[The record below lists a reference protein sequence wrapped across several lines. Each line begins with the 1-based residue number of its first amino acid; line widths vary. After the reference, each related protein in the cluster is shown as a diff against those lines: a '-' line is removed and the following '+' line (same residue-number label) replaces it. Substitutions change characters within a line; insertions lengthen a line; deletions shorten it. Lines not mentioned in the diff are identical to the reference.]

1 VRASRTVLVFGQ
13 PNTSTHFG
21 SLIAHHGV
29 SRFKFSLE
37 TPADPAQLQAGRPYR
52 SRQSTLPTEAID
64 LPIGDGELG
73 VDIPNRILLFH
84 DWQAACRAAGV
95 EINPKSLIE
104 ACSLSHNPA
113 ATLRLSCSS

>member
-1 VRASRTVLVFGQ
+1 LRHPPIPLSYKPGDHIDRG
-13 PNTSTHFG
+13 N
-21 SLIAHHGV
+21 
-29 SRFKFSLE
+29 R
-37 TPADPAQLQAGRPYR
+37 
-52 SRQSTLPTEAID
+52 TLPTEAID